1 MSGRRTLIDKI
12 ARRIG
17 RMKRNVFIRDD
28 FADLGGYDQVGRVLR
43 KLVADGRLVR
53 LGYGIYAKAKQS
65 SITRE
70 PMLANR
76 GGFVAAAREAL
87 DRLSK
92 SNRQFKGWEP
102 SRAELDYNEGRTT
115 QVPANATVVI
125 NGRLSRKIRYRNLK
139 LLHA

>member
-1 MSGRRTLIDKI
+1 MSNRKTLIGQV

-17 RMKRNVFIRDD
+17 RMKRNVFIRGD
-28 FADLGGYDQVGRVLR
+28 FDDLGGYDQVGRALR

-53 LGYGIYAKAKQS
+53 LGYGIYAKARQS

-102 SRAELDYNEGRTT
+102 SRAELDYNEGCTT

-125 NGRLSRKIRYRNLK
+125 NGRLSRKIRYRNLE
-139 LLHA
+139 LTHV